1 MALTVSQ
8 ALFHASHSIG
18 GAGEQSEVGGLA
30 VLNYAGTYLCS
41 SRAWR
46 WLERQQVKLD
56 LVKDQDYVWLPRGL
70 LELVGYD
77 MTQGLTTGLS
87 VTTHQHLIQLRTSA
101 ITTSTWRYWAALTHA
116 SQESAATSALTCALP
131 DDGHYLSLS
140 DGYNPTVSFYFEDTA
155 GSIAETATTREVPR
169 GASAT
174 PTTIASDLAEAINNA
189 PLLHFSAEVD
199 ATTATVI
206 NLTHMIPGARGN
218 LGAEAAWV
226 GDPEG
231 HFVATNLEDGVDP
244 GTPRPRLDIWPTPAA
259 TELDAITL
267 YYRGGWSPIDEDTT
281 LLPIPEWFE
290 PLYIETVRQVSRGFE
305 MEDDAPMGDRMA
317 ALFTGPL
324 YLAARR
330 VDDGMAPDYGPLRGG
345 AVEQQMGIRATNH
358 WNFNSVS
365 APS

>member
-87 VTTHQHLIQLRTSA
+87 VSA
-101 ITTSTWRYWAALTHA
+101 
-116 SQESAATSALTCALP
+116 
-131 DDGHYLSLS
+131 
-140 DGYNPTVSFYFEDTA
+140 
-155 GSIAETATTREVPR
+155 
-169 GASAT
+169 
-174 PTTIASDLAEAINNA
+174 
-189 PLLHFSAEVD
+189 
-199 ATTATVI
+199 
-206 NLTHMIPGARGN
+206 N
-218 LGAEAAWV
+218 LGV
-226 GDPEG
+226 G
-231 HFVATNLEDGVDP
+231 VYP

-290 PLYIETVRQVSRGFE
+290 PLYIEAVRQVSRGFE